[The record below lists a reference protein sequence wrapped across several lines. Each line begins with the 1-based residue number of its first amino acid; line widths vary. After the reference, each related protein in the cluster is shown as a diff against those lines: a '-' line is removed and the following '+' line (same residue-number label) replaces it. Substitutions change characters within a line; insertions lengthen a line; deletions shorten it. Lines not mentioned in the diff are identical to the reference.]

1 MTKKDST
8 PAPRKR
14 GRPVSKILDKEK
26 LKSDLESGLTQQE
39 ALKNQGIGYDRVNEK
54 AKSDGELSQII
65 KQSPEEFRD
74 KYVSGS
80 GVKHRTISAFELN
93 LASGHPATVLWAMEN
108 IVGFKQARQIEV
120 NGEVQHI
127 HTLDPAQRA
136 ERIKEL
142 RAELE
147 IEIVDV
153 AIEESTDDSK

>member
-1 MTKKDST
+1 VTKKDET

-65 KQSPEEFRD
+65 KQSPEDFRD

-120 NGEVQHI
+120 HGEVNHI

-136 ERIKEL
+136 ERIKQL

-147 IEIVDV
+147 TEIVDV